1 MSTVTLV
8 GEAALRAAVPLDRA
22 ALEAVRGAFLALAS
36 GRVIMPP
43 ILSMAMPE
51 VHGEVDVKT
60 AFVPGL
66 DGFAVKISPGFF
78 DNPKRGLPSVNGLMV
93 VLSATTGL
101 VEAVF
106 LDNGWLTDVRTAA
119 AGAVAADALARK
131 DARVAAVLGA
141 GTQARL
147 QMQALALVRDLSEIR
162 VWARDAVKAA
172 ACAADVEAA
181 TGVRTRAVGEPR
193 AAVGGADV
201 VVTTTPATAPILFAD
216 WLAPGQHVT
225 AMGSDADTKTELDP
239 AILARA
245 DLVVVDS
252 LAQSRRLGELRAAIA
267 AGALPTDH
275 ASPELGAVLAGTAPG
290 RAGPDA
296 ITVCDLTGTGAQ
308 DTAIAALARARVADA
323 GAGLVTDI

>member
-1 MSTVTLV
+1 MGKVTLV
-8 GEAALRAAVPLDRA
+8 GERELRALVPLDRA
-22 ALEAVRGAFLALAS
+22 AIDAVRGAFLALAS

-78 DNPKRGLPSVNGLMV
+78 DNPKRGFPSVNGLMV
-93 VLSATTGL
+93 LLSTQTGL

-119 AGAVAADALARK
+119 AGAVAADALARP
-131 DARVAAVLGA
+131 DARIATVLGA

-147 QMQALALVRDLSEIR
+147 QMQALALVRDLAEIR

-172 ACAADVEAA
+172 ACAADIEAA
-181 TGVRTRAVGEPR
+181 TGVPTRAAAEPR
-193 AAVGGADV
+193 RALAGADV
-201 VVTTTPATAPILFAD
+201 VVTTTPATAPILFAG

-225 AMGSDADTKTELDP
+225 AMGSDADTKTELEP
-239 AILARA
+239 AVLARA
-245 DLVVVDS
+245 DRLVVDS

-267 AGALPTDH
+267 AGVLPHDF
-275 ASPELGAVLAGTAPG
+275 ACPELGVVLSGAAPG
-290 RAGPDA
+290 RPGSDA

-308 DTAIAALARARVADA
+308 DTAIATLARARVADA
-323 GAGLVTDI
+323 GAGLTTDT

>member
-1 MSTVTLV
+1 MPKVVLV
-8 GEAALRAAVPLDRA
+8 GERELRDLVPLDRA
-22 ALEAVRGAFLALAS
+22 ALDAVRGAFLALAS

-78 DNPKRGLPSVNGLMV
+78 DNPARGLPSVNGLMV

-119 AGAVAADALARK
+119 AGAVAADALARP
-131 DARVAAVLGA
+131 DARIATVFGA

-147 QMQALALVRDLSEIR
+147 QMQALALVRDLDEIR
-162 VWARDAVKAA
+162 VWARDSVKAA
-172 ACAADVEAA
+172 ACAADIEAA

-193 AAVGGADV
+193 AAVSGADI
-201 VVTTTPATAPILFAD
+201 VVTTTPSSAPILFAG

-225 AMGSDADTKTELDP
+225 AMGSDADTKCELDP

-245 DLVVVDS
+245 DRLVVDS
-252 LAQSRRLGELRAAIA
+252 LAQSRRLGELRAGVAAGAIA
-267 AGALPTDH
+267 ADAAVD
-275 ASPELGAVLAGTAPG
+275 ELGSVLAGTAPG
-290 RAGPDA
+290 RPGPDA
-296 ITVCDLTGTGAQ
+296 VTVCDLTGTGAQ
-308 DTAIAALARARVADA
+308 DTAIAALARARADAA
-323 GAGLVTDI
+323 GAGLATDL